1 MALRK
6 KLSEERVI
14 RKYVAK
20 TLHTP
25 LKQVQIERGSMRTW
39 WDWGKR
45 GSATALV
52 ENRKFE
58 VSWECLTLTHDG
70 IEFLMLYSPVC
81 PFCGIKLKARRI
93 CHLADFGEAL
103 AIEAEGCSMCKHEW
117 DDMLSASKAFM
128 GMETEG
134 CSVCKSERGVE

>member
-1 MALRK
+1 MTLEERALKAAKKQAKLALRK

-70 IEFLMLYSPVC
+70 IEFLMLYSPVHS
-81 PFCGIKLKARRI
+81 PFKVTISPTSIRFHDHVAMY
-93 CHLADFGEAL
+93 
-103 AIEAEGCSMCKHEW
+103 S
-117 DDMLSASKAFM
+117 S
-128 GMETEG
+128 
-134 CSVCKSERGVE
+134 